1 MPHYSGRIPAVALED
16 EAQVVHASPK
26 STALVVGHLEDFVA
40 LEKLGDIMQTVRT
53 LAKYALIVAITMPL
67 VSCAFFDQLSAMRT
81 FKDANFLYGRGDY
94 EAAIEEYQVVLDAV
108 RADPEGE
115 LGQGMSIAYFYVANS
130 YDSLFKP
137 AFRGERENDE
147 FLANAEE
154 YYQLAADNIPN
165 AEFQKLSM
173 QYLVAIYGPDKMN
186 DPTRRSEMLQQM
198 LTLEPEN
205 PDNYFVLAQL
215 YEESGLAA
223 DAQMIY
229 EAAVQLNTDDPN
241 GYLQLAGFYNRTGD
255 FEATIG
261 QLQERARVEPDNP
274 EAYYTISTFYWE
286 KAFRDFRI
294 TQDQKAEYVMAGLDA
309 ADQAIDL
316 NDRYVDALVYKNI
329 LLRMQAGMLV
339 CEDTDDTVCIS
350 EQEGLIAEADVLRD
364 RAQGIEDEA
373 RGAALAAAQAAAE
386 GN

>member
-1 MPHYSGRIPAVALED
+1 
-16 EAQVVHASPK
+16 
-26 STALVVGHLEDFVA
+26 
-40 LEKLGDIMQTVRT
+40 MQTLRT
-53 LAKYALIVAITMPL
+53 LGKYALIVAITMPL

-115 LGQGMSIAYFYVANS
+115 LAQGMSIAYFYVGNS
-130 YDSLFKP
+130 YDSLYKP
-137 AFRGERENDE
+137 AFAGERENDE
-147 FLANAEE
+147 FLSNAEE

-165 AEFQKLSM
+165 AEFQTLAM
-173 QYLVAIYGPDKMN
+173 QYRGSVYGPDKLN
-186 DPTRRSEMLQQM
+186 DPTRRSQMLQQM

-215 YEESGLAA
+215 YEESGLAE
-223 DAQMIY
+223 DAEMIY
-229 EAAVQLNTDDPN
+229 QAAVELNADDPN

-255 FEATIG
+255 FESTIE
-261 QLQERARVEPDNP
+261 QLEARAGVEPDNP

-294 TQDQKAEYVMAGLDA
+294 TQDQKAEYVMAGLGA
-309 ADQAIDL
+309 ADQAIGL
-316 NDRYVDALVYKNI
+316 NENYVDALVYKNI

-339 CEDTDDTVCIS
+339 CEDTDDTACIS
-350 EQEGLIAEADVLRD
+350 EQDGLIAEADTLRD
-364 RAQGIEDEA
+364 RAQEIQDEA
-373 RGAALAAAQAAAE
+373 RGAAIAAAQAEAE

>member
-1 MPHYSGRIPAVALED
+1 
-16 EAQVVHASPK
+16 
-26 STALVVGHLEDFVA
+26 
-40 LEKLGDIMQTVRT
+40 MQKVRT
-53 LAKYALIVAITMPL
+53 LARYALIVAITMPL

-94 EAAIEEYQVVLDAV
+94 EAAIEEYQIVLDAV

-137 AFRGERENDE
+137 AFRGERENDG
-147 FLANAEE
+147 FLESAEE

-173 QYLVAIYGPDKMN
+173 QYLVAVYGPDKIN
-186 DPTRRSEMLQQM
+186 DPSRRSQMLQQM
-198 LTLEPEN
+198 VLLEPDN

-215 YEESGLAA
+215 YEESGLAT
-223 DAQMIY
+223 DAEMIFQ
-229 EAAVQLNTDDPN
+229 AAVQLNENDPN
-241 GYLQLAGFYNRTGD
+241 GYLQLAGFYDRIGD
-255 FEATIG
+255 FDSAIG
-261 QLQERARVEPDNP
+261 QLQARARVEPDNP
-274 EAYYTISTFYWE
+274 AAYYTISTFYWE
-286 KAFRDFRI
+286 EAFRNFRI
-294 TQDQKAEYVMAGLDA
+294 TQEQKAEYVVAGLDA
-309 ADQAIDL
+309 ADVAIGL

-339 CEDTDDTVCIS
+339 CEDTDDTACIS
-350 EQEGLIAEADVLRD
+350 EQEGLIAQAEELQDTARDIEA
-364 RAQGIEDEA
+364 EA
-373 RGAALAAAQAAAE
+373 RGAALAAATAAE

>member
-1 MPHYSGRIPAVALED
+1 
-16 EAQVVHASPK
+16 
-26 STALVVGHLEDFVA
+26 
-40 LEKLGDIMQTVRT
+40 MQTVRT
-53 LAKYALIVAITMPL
+53 LAKYALIVAVTMPL

-108 RADPEGE
+108 RADPQGE

-147 FLANAEE
+147 FLVNAEE

-173 QYLVAIYGPDKMN
+173 QYLVSIYGPDKMN
-186 DPTRRSEMLQQM
+186 DPTRRSQMLQEM

-215 YEESGLAA
+215 YEESGLAV
-223 DAQMIY
+223 DAEMIY
-229 EAAVQLNTDDPN
+229 QAALQLDTDDPN

-261 QLQERARVEPDNP
+261 QLQARARVEPDNP

-309 ADQAIDL
+309 ADQAINL

-339 CEDTDDTVCIS
+339 CEDTDDTECIN
-350 EQEGLIAEADVLRD
+350 EQEGLIAEADAFRD

-373 RGAALAAAQAAAE
+373 RGAALAAQAAAAE

>member
-1 MPHYSGRIPAVALED
+1 M
-16 EAQVVHASPK
+16 Q
-26 STALVVGHLEDFVA
+26 
-40 LEKLGDIMQTVRT
+40 KLRT
-53 LAKYALIVAITMPL
+53 LARYALILAITMPL

-81 FKDANFLYGRGDY
+81 FKEANFLYGRGEY

-137 AFRGERENDE
+137 AFRGERENDA
-147 FLANAEE
+147 FLDSAEE

-173 QYLVAIYGPDKMN
+173 QYLVSVYGPDKLN
-186 DPTRRSEMLQQM
+186 DPSRRSQMLQQM

-215 YEESGLAA
+215 YEESGLAT
-223 DAQMIY
+223 DAEMIY
-229 EAAVQLNTDDPN
+229 QAAVQLNADDPN

-255 FEATIG
+255 FESTIG
-261 QLQERARVEPDNP
+261 QLQARARVEPDNP

-294 TQDQKAEYVMAGLDA
+294 TQDQKAEYVTAGLNA
-309 ADQAIDL
+309 ADQAIGL

-339 CEDTDDTVCIS
+339 CEDTDDTECIS
-350 EQEGLIAEADVLRD
+350 QQEGLIAEADQLRNT
-364 RAQGIEDEA
+364 AQDIEAEA
-373 RGAALAAAQAAAE
+373 RGAALAAAAAAE

>member
-1 MPHYSGRIPAVALED
+1 
-16 EAQVVHASPK
+16 
-26 STALVVGHLEDFVA
+26 
-40 LEKLGDIMQTVRT
+40 MQTLRT
-53 LAKYALIVAITMPL
+53 LGKYALIVAITMPL

-94 EAAIEEYQVVLDAV
+94 EAAIEEYQIVLDAV

-115 LGQGMSIAYFYVANS
+115 LAQGMSIAYFYVGNS
-130 YDSLFKP
+130 YDSLYKP
-137 AFRGERENDE
+137 AFAGERENDE
-147 FLANAEE
+147 FLSNAEE

-165 AEFQKLSM
+165 AEFQKLAM
-173 QYLVAIYGPDKMN
+173 QYLVAVYGPDKLN
-186 DPTRRSEMLQQM
+186 DPSRRSQMLQQM

-215 YEESGLAA
+215 YEESGLAE
-223 DAQMIY
+223 DAEMIY
-229 EAAVQLNTDDPN
+229 RAAVDLNEDDPN

-255 FEATIG
+255 FEATIQ
-261 QLQERARVEPDNP
+261 QLEARAQVEPDNP

-294 TQDQKAEYVMAGLDA
+294 TQDQKAEYVMAGLGA
-309 ADQAIDL
+309 ADQAIGL
-316 NDRYVDALVYKNI
+316 NENYVDALVYKNI

-339 CEDTDDTVCIS
+339 CEDTDDTACIS
-350 EQEGLIAEADVLRD
+350 EQEGLISEADELRD
-364 RAQGIEDEA
+364 RAQEIQDEA
-373 RGAALAAAQAAAE
+373 RGAAIAAAQAEAE

>member
-1 MPHYSGRIPAVALED
+1 
-16 EAQVVHASPK
+16 
-26 STALVVGHLEDFVA
+26 
-40 LEKLGDIMQTVRT
+40 MQTVRS

-115 LGQGMSIAYFYVANS
+115 LAQGMSIAYFYVGNS
-130 YDSLFKP
+130 YDSLYKP
-137 AFRGERENDE
+137 AFQGERENDE

-165 AEFQKLSM
+165 AEFKKLAM
-173 QYLVAIYGPDKMN
+173 QYLVAVYGPDKLN

-215 YEESGLAA
+215 YEESGLAE
-223 DAQMIY
+223 DAEMIY
-229 EAAVQLNTDDPN
+229 QAAVDLNTEDPN
-241 GYLQLAGFYNRTGD
+241 GYLQLAGFYNRTGN
-255 FEATIG
+255 FESTIE
-261 QLQERARVEPDNP
+261 QLQARARVEPDNP

-294 TQDQKAEYVMAGLDA
+294 TQDQKAEYVLAGLGA
-309 ADQAIDL
+309 ADQAIGL
-316 NDRYVDALVYKNI
+316 NENYVDALVYKNI

-339 CEDTDDTVCIS
+339 CEDTDDTECIN
-350 EQEGLIAEADVLRD
+350 EQEGLITEADTLRD
-364 RAQGIEDEA
+364 RAQEIQDEA
-373 RGAALAAAQAAAE
+373 RGAAIAAAQAEAE

>member
-1 MPHYSGRIPAVALED
+1 
-16 EAQVVHASPK
+16 
-26 STALVVGHLEDFVA
+26 
-40 LEKLGDIMQTVRT
+40 MQTVRS

-115 LGQGMSIAYFYVANS
+115 LAQGMSIAYFYVGNS
-130 YDSLFKP
+130 YDSLYKP
-137 AFRGERENDE
+137 AFQGERENDE

-165 AEFQKLSM
+165 AEFKKLAM
-173 QYLVAIYGPDKMN
+173 QYLVAVYGPDKLN

-215 YEESGLAA
+215 YEESGLAE
-223 DAQMIY
+223 DAEMIY
-229 EAAVQLNTDDPN
+229 QAAVDLNTEDPN
-241 GYLQLAGFYNRTGD
+241 GYLQLAGFYNRTGN
-255 FEATIG
+255 FESTIE
-261 QLQERARVEPDNP
+261 QLQARARVEPDNP

-294 TQDQKAEYVMAGLDA
+294 TQDQKAEYVLAGLGA
-309 ADQAIDL
+309 ADQAIGL
-316 NDRYVDALVYKNI
+316 NENYVDALVYKNI

-339 CEDTDDTVCIS
+339 CEDTDDTECIN
-350 EQEGLIAEADVLRD
+350 EQEGLIAEADTLRD
-364 RAQGIEDEA
+364 RAQEIQDEA
-373 RGAALAAAQAAAE
+373 RGAAIAAAQAEAE

>member
-1 MPHYSGRIPAVALED
+1 
-16 EAQVVHASPK
+16 
-26 STALVVGHLEDFVA
+26 
-40 LEKLGDIMQTVRT
+40 MQTVRT

-94 EAAIEEYQVVLDAV
+94 EAAIEEYQIVLDAV

-115 LGQGMSIAYFYVANS
+115 LAQGMSIAYFYVGNS
-130 YDSLFKP
+130 YDSLYKP
-137 AFRGERENDE
+137 AFAGERENDE
-147 FLANAEE
+147 FLSNAEE

-165 AEFQKLSM
+165 AEFQKLAM
-173 QYLVAIYGPDKMN
+173 QYLVSVYGPDKLN
-186 DPTRRSEMLQQM
+186 DPTRRSQMLQQM

-215 YEESGLAA
+215 YEESGLAE
-223 DAQMIY
+223 DAEMIY
-229 EAAVQLNTDDPN
+229 QAAVELNADDPN

-255 FEATIG
+255 FESTIE
-261 QLQERARVEPDNP
+261 QLEARAGVEPDNP

-294 TQDQKAEYVMAGLDA
+294 TQDQKAEYVMAGLGA
-309 ADQAIDL
+309 ADQAIGL
-316 NDRYVDALVYKNI
+316 NENYVDALVYKNI

-339 CEDTDDTVCIS
+339 CEDTDDAACIS
-350 EQEGLIAEADVLRD
+350 EQEGLIAEADTLRD
-364 RAQGIEDEA
+364 RAQEIQDAA
-373 RGAALAAAQAAAE
+373 RGAAIAAAQAEAE

>member
-1 MPHYSGRIPAVALED
+1 MPHYSGRIPAVALEIED
-16 EAQVVHASPK
+16 QVVHASPK
-26 STALVVGHLEDFVA
+26 STALVVGHLEDLVA

-53 LAKYALIVAITMPL
+53 LAKYALIVAVTMPL

-147 FLANAEE
+147 FLDNAEE

-205 PDNYFVLAQL
+205 PDNYFV
-215 YEESGLAA
+215 Y
-223 DAQMIY
+223 
-229 EAAVQLNTDDPN
+229 
-241 GYLQLAGFYNRTGD
+241 
-255 FEATIG
+255 
-261 QLQERARVEPDNP
+261 
-274 EAYYTISTFYWE
+274 
-286 KAFRDFRI
+286 
-294 TQDQKAEYVMAGLDA
+294 
-309 ADQAIDL
+309 
-316 NDRYVDALVYKNI
+316 
-329 LLRMQAGMLV
+329 
-339 CEDTDDTVCIS
+339 
-350 EQEGLIAEADVLRD
+350 
-364 RAQGIEDEA
+364 
-373 RGAALAAAQAAAE
+373 
-386 GN
+386 

>member
-1 MPHYSGRIPAVALED
+1 
-16 EAQVVHASPK
+16 
-26 STALVVGHLEDFVA
+26 
-40 LEKLGDIMQTVRT
+40 MQKVRT
-53 LAKYALIVAITMPL
+53 LARYALIVAITMPL

-94 EAAIEEYQVVLDAV
+94 EAAIVEYQIVLDAV

-137 AFRGERENDE
+137 AFRGERENDG
-147 FLANAEE
+147 FLTSAEE

-173 QYLVAIYGPDKMN
+173 QYLVSVYGPDKIN
-186 DPTRRSEMLQQM
+186 DPSRRSQMLQQM
-198 LTLEPEN
+198 VLLEPDN

-215 YEESGLAA
+215 YEESGLAT
-223 DAQMIY
+223 DAEMIFQ
-229 EAAVQLNTDDPN
+229 AAVQLNENDPN
-241 GYLQLAGFYNRTGD
+241 GYLQLAGFYDRIGD
-255 FEATIG
+255 FDSAIG
-261 QLQERARVEPDNP
+261 QLQARARVEPDNP
-274 EAYYTISTFYWE
+274 AAYYTISTFYWE
-286 KAFRDFRI
+286 EAFRNFRI
-294 TQDQKAEYVMAGLDA
+294 TQEQKAEYVVAGLDA
-309 ADQAIDL
+309 ADVAIGL

-339 CEDTDDTVCIS
+339 CEDTDDTECIS
-350 EQEGLIAEADVLRD
+350 EQEGLIAQAEELQDTARDIEA
-364 RAQGIEDEA
+364 EA
-373 RGAALAAAQAAAE
+373 RGAALAAATAAE

>member
-1 MPHYSGRIPAVALED
+1 
-16 EAQVVHASPK
+16 
-26 STALVVGHLEDFVA
+26 
-40 LEKLGDIMQTVRT
+40 MQTVRT

-115 LGQGMSIAYFYVANS
+115 LAQGMSIAYFYVGNS
-130 YDSLFKP
+130 YDSLYKP
-137 AFRGERENDE
+137 AFAGERENDE
-147 FLANAEE
+147 FLSNAEE

-165 AEFQKLSM
+165 AEFQKLAM
-173 QYLVAIYGPDKMN
+173 QYLVSVYGPDKLN
-186 DPTRRSEMLQQM
+186 DPTRRSQMLQQM

-215 YEESGLAA
+215 YEESGLAE
-223 DAQMIY
+223 DAEMIY
-229 EAAVQLNTDDPN
+229 QAAVELNADDPN

-255 FEATIG
+255 FESTIQ
-261 QLQERARVEPDNP
+261 QLQERARVEPNNP

-294 TQDQKAEYVMAGLDA
+294 TQDQKAEYVMAGLGA
-309 ADQAIDL
+309 ADQAIGL
-316 NDRYVDALVYKNI
+316 NENYVDALVYKNI
-329 LLRMQAGMLV
+329 LLRKQAGMLV
-339 CEDTDDTVCIS
+339 CEDTDDAACIS
-350 EQEGLIAEADVLRD
+350 EQEGLIAEADTLRD
-364 RAQGIEDEA
+364 RAQEIQDAA
-373 RGAALAAAQAAAE
+373 RGAAIAAAQAEAE